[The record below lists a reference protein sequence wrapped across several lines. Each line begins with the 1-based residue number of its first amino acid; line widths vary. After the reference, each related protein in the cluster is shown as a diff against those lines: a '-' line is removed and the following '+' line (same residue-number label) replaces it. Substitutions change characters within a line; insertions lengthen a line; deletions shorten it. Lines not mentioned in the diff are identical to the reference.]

1 MSTQPIKIWIL
12 LLQVILHGSVVLAQ
26 VGVPRDPGLSPEVQ
40 GRYYGIR
47 STNNADNRLDQY
59 DVKQYIINLEVS
71 PLNTSIKG
79 HGSIRAVLTDPA
91 IDTFVVELSNN
102 LQVDSAFFN
111 GKKRPF
117 VHESDKVKIP
127 VSDEARME
135 EPVVV
140 TVFYKGNPEGAGVF
154 TGFNEDYDKHVTWTL
169 SEPFQSKEWF
179 PCKQVLSDKV
189 DSARI
194 VLTTGE
200 EYTAVSNG
208 LLKKKE
214 NISGGRV
221 TYHWATR
228 YPIAYY
234 LLSFSVADF
243 QQYNFHVNLPG
254 KDSVFIQNFVYD
266 HPKYLNR
273 WKKDIEATGDMMKL
287 YSDRLGT
294 YPFIREKYG
303 HSLMERGGGM
313 EHQTITTLNNFD
325 FLLVAH
331 ELTHQWFGDYVTCGS
346 WQDIWI
352 NEGFAS
358 YGEYIALESLISDS
372 SAGRWMERAHD
383 YALQNPDG
391 SVYVPFSEASNVN
404 RIFSFSLS
412 YKKGAVLLHM
422 IRYLID
428 DDEMFFSALRSFLE
442 KYRNDVATGED
453 FMFHLQSHTGM
464 DFTEFFRQWYYGKG
478 YPRYEVKW
486 QQKEDSV
493 YFDFRQ
499 SASSDRPELFTTPV
513 ELKIESGTGRD
524 TIITHKPD
532 RVRKR
537 FAVAYPY
544 VVDSITVDP
553 DNWLLNAP
561 SQVSRVDMDNV
572 SQVSC
577 LVYPNPTTG
586 TLNVEI
592 MGLRQMPKN
601 VEVQDV
607 TGKVLFANT
616 YRKNRFILN
625 TGKLNPGVYLI
636 EIRYNDSRIVRK
648 FVKQ

>member
-1 MSTQPIKIWIL
+1 VL
-12 LLQVILHGSVVLAQ
+12 LAQ
-26 VGVPRDPGLSPEVQ
+26 VEVPRDPGLSSEVQ

-47 STNNADNRLDQY
+47 SPNNVDNRLEQY
-59 DVKQYIINLEVS
+59 DVKQYIIDLEVS
-71 PLNTSIKG
+71 PINTHIKG
-79 HGSIRAVLTDPA
+79 CGSVRAVVTDPA
-91 IDTFVVELSNN
+91 IDTFVLELSNN
-102 LQVDSAFFN
+102 LQVDSVYFN
-111 GKKRPF
+111 GKKQPF
-117 VHESDKVKIP
+117 LHEGNRVKIP
-127 VSDEARME
+127 VSNETRME
-135 EPVVV
+135 EHVVA
-140 TVFYKGNPEGAGVF
+140 TLFYRGNPEGAGVF
-154 TGFNEDYDKHVTWTL
+154 SGFNESYNKHVTWTL

-179 PCKQVLSDKV
+179 PCKQVLSDKA

-194 VLTTGE
+194 ILTTGE

-208 LLKKKE
+208 LVEKKE

-221 TYHWATR
+221 TYHWVTR

-243 QQYNFHVNLPG
+243 QQYNFHVNLHAA
-254 KDSVFIQNFVYD
+254 DSVFIQNFVYD
-266 HPKYLNR
+266 HPEYLNR
-273 WKKDIEATGDMMKL
+273 WKKEIEATSDMMKL
-287 YSDRLGT
+287 YSERLGT

-303 HSLMERGGGM
+303 HTLMERGGGM

-358 YGEYIALESLISDS
+358 YGEYIALESLVSDS
-372 SAGRWMERAHD
+372 SADRWMARAHD
-383 YALQNPDG
+383 YSLQNPDG

-428 DDEMFFSALRSFLE
+428 DDEMFFSVLRSFLE
-442 KYRNDVATGED
+442 KYRNDVATGDD
-453 FMFHLQSHTGM
+453 FMIHLQSHTGM

-486 QQKEDSV
+486 EQKADSV
-493 YFDFRQ
+493 HFDFRQ

-513 ELKIESGTGRD
+513 ELKIESATGRD
-524 TIITHKPD
+524 TIIRHKPD
-532 RVRKR
+532 RIRQR
-537 FAVAYPY
+537 FAVAYPHM
-544 VVDSITVDP
+544 VDSITVDP

-561 SQVSRVDMDNV
+561 SQVSRVDMDKI
-572 SQVSC
+572 SKVSC

-586 TLNVEI
+586 TLRVEI
-592 MGLRQMPKN
+592 MGLRQMSKN

-607 TGKVLFANT
+607 AGKVLNTST

-648 FVKQ
+648 FIKQ